1 MIRANFKIGQ
11 FSESPVLAMAR
22 ALGLDD
28 KYSVQWSTER
38 VPSSPSQFQSLADGA
53 IDLAITS
60 PDNVLLYAT
69 TAANPIK
76 MKLPVKFLR
85 TIDRGLGLALYT
97 APKVVEITELRKSKL
112 GVDVPNSGFAFLLFA
127 MAKKLGIE
135 REEYDLESLGA
146 TPKRLTGL
154 LEGDVTATILNAETA
169 IRAEE
174 AGATKWATSLDIS
187 PDYLGTVLVDLDSP
201 GRQDTGPFL
210 DMWDEATD
218 VILASDS
225 SKLVNLLETDYKNLA
240 NPEYVAL
247 LQSKDF
253 GLLQDREVSPSQLA
267 VLTGIRSEFGAY
279 TPSEESLSELLGD

>member
-1 MIRANFKIGQ
+1 MTRANFKIGQ
-11 FSESPVLAMAR
+11 FSESPVLAMAK

-97 APKVVEITELRKSKL
+97 APRVIEIAELRKSKL

-135 REEYDLESLGA
+135 REDYDLESLGA

-187 PDYLGTVLVDLDSP
+187 PDYLGTVLVDLDFP

-210 DMWDEATD
+210 EMWDEATD
-218 VILASDS
+218 VILSSDA
-225 SKLVNLLETDYKNLA
+225 SKLVNLLDTDYKNLA
-240 NPEYVAL
+240 NPKYVAL
-247 LQSKDF
+247 LKSKDF
-253 GLLQDREVSPSQLA
+253 GLLQDSEVSLPQLA

-279 TPSEESLSELLGD
+279 TPSEDSVTELLGN